1 MLAHLNAGR
10 ADGTYDRR
18 LQTYLRPALLIIDDF
33 GLKPMRPPAPEDMFD
48 VILERY
54 ERGSILIT
62 SNRAPSEWP
71 EIFQDPLIASAALD
85 RLVDNAQIMIITGA
99 SYRACLLYTSRCV

>member
-1 MLAHLNAGR
+1 
-10 ADGTYDRR
+10 
-18 LQTYLRPALLIIDDF
+18 
-33 GLKPMRPPAPEDMFD
+33 MFD

-99 SYRACLLYTSRCV
+99 SYRARDRHFWRRTRSDTCFIQPGPGRRR